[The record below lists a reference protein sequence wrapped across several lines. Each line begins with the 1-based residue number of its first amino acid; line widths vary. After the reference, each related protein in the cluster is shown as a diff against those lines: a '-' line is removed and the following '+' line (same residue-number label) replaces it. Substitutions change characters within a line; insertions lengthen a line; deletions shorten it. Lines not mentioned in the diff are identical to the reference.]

1 MKQHPEKLEYAEPL
15 SEIESSAGSSGVSA
29 PRRRQSSAPDLQPRV
44 LGRYCLYDEI
54 AAGGMATVHFGR
66 LLGPAGFSRTV
77 AIKQL
82 HPPYARDPEF
92 VAMFLDEARLAARI
106 RHPNV
111 VSTIDVV
118 ARDGELFL
126 VMEYIQGESFARLLR
141 TAALAGE
148 QVPPDVVSSI
158 VIQALLGLHAAHE
171 ARDEKGSSLHIV
183 HRDVSPQNI
192 LVGTDGVARV
202 LDFGVAKATSRL
214 QNTHDGKLKGK
225 IAYMAPEQLLK
236 NPVDRRAD
244 IFAAATVLWEA
255 LCGDRLFSGDDAAA
269 AVAHIL
275 EGEVEAPSRRAA
287 GISAAVDQIVLRG
300 LAKKPELRFSTAREM
315 AQALESAL
323 PPAGTLRVSEWVE
336 RTAGISLRERAD
348 RVAEIEDSSRFPL
361 EQLQSESV
369 DSLLSSGTTGGAAG
383 ASAMAAPSEAETRT
397 DIEGGAKLSHRPPP
411 GPELA
416 AAAGQDEA
424 FEQAL
429 RPRRRRRWLI
439 GAFALALPAAALA
452 LIGVGLQAQ
461 QQQRFPEPIPSTAV
475 AEHPPID
482 EDPAGASKAPETPEA
497 IEAPASKSPAEAS
510 PADASVALDAAA
522 SEARSEPPV
531 VTATPSPKPRPPRP
545 RPVKPTPAQ
554 PAANCNPP
562 WVFDQ
567 QGTKRYKPE
576 CFPQK

>member
-1 MKQHPEKLEYAEPL
+1 
-15 SEIESSAGSSGVSA
+15 
-29 PRRRQSSAPDLQPRV
+29 
-44 LGRYCLYDEI
+44 
-54 AAGGMATVHFGR
+54 
-66 LLGPAGFSRTV
+66 
-77 AIKQL
+77 
-82 HPPYARDPEF
+82 PYARDPEF

-158 VIQALLGLHAAHE
+158 VIQALFGLHAAHE

-361 EQLQSESV
+361 EQL
-369 DSLLSSGTTGGAAG
+369 
-383 ASAMAAPSEAETRT
+383 
-397 DIEGGAKLSHRPPP
+397 
-411 GPELA
+411 
-416 AAAGQDEA
+416 
-424 FEQAL
+424 
-429 RPRRRRRWLI
+429 
-439 GAFALALPAAALA
+439 
-452 LIGVGLQAQ
+452 
-461 QQQRFPEPIPSTAV
+461 
-475 AEHPPID
+475 
-482 EDPAGASKAPETPEA
+482 
-497 IEAPASKSPAEAS
+497 
-510 PADASVALDAAA
+510 
-522 SEARSEPPV
+522 
-531 VTATPSPKPRPPRP
+531 
-545 RPVKPTPAQ
+545 
-554 PAANCNPP
+554 
-562 WVFDQ
+562 
-567 QGTKRYKPE
+567 
-576 CFPQK
+576 